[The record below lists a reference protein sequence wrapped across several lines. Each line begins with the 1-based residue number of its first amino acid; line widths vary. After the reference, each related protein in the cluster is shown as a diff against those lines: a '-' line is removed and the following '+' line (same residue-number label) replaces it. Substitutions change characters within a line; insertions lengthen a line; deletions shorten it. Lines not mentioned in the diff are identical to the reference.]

1 VDDDFDSIRVVNRH
15 DAQRLCNLSPRTW
28 ERLEAIGDVPPKTR
42 LSEGRVDYRVSD
54 IKEWLDRHRE
64 GNRGGIAKNT
74 LSPGNAL
81 GQIKPRRRL
90 RGLLLQSLRRQWLRL
105 SRGAIR
111 LQFFSI
117 EVVEDRQ

>member
-1 VDDDFDSIRVVNRH
+1 MCRR
-15 DAQRLCNLSPRTW
+15 RLGYPRAGSTIAFPTSKSG
-28 ERLEAIGDVPPKTR
+28 LTAAAKAIG
-42 LSEGRVDYRVSD
+42 
-54 IKEWLDRHRE
+54 
-64 GNRGGIAKNT
+64 GGIAKNT

-117 EVVEDRQ
+117 EVVEEDRRPRLGHVTARSRCRRRILNNRQ